1 MLDARKIIFGVT
13 TLTAGVV
20 AAATGIIL
28 SSLSFKFL
36 LAAVVM
42 LVLISGL
49 CLIPDRAEE
58 LLLFGIVFFI
68 PVNVDVN
75 FFLHKHVG
83 TASSIAVSATWIFN
97 CFFLLFLIW
106 NRFANE
112 RAFRI
117 GGELIAL
124 LCYML
129 WGVVTLI
136 RAEYPVLVYLELI
149 RLVMLG
155 MIVFSIS
162 NITDPNL
169 LKRMVIFLMLTLLFQ
184 SCLAC
189 VQYFVKSFPA
199 IGVIGMGKVSELF
212 PGQRVHRVM
221 GTLGHPNFLGYFLE
235 ITLPI
240 AFALILAWPDAFT
253 GQLATLAWMLGT
265 VALILTKSRGAWV
278 SYPFALGFVFLFG
291 ATRNLLRLRSFT
303 NMIIVVAISITV
315 LVFSYPII
323 KKRFTG
329 RDYRAASVRM
339 PLNKAALSII
349 KQFPVVGVGLNNF
362 SEVFKKYD
370 KTGYSRIFRGYK
382 HVVHNM
388 YLLIATETGIV
399 GLLLFLLIFF
409 FPFFYTFKGIMSG
422 VDNMMI
428 QVMVGVC
435 GGLFAHFIHGLVDP
449 GFILTPHVSALM
461 FMLTGLCSAC
471 YRIWLYEKF

>member
-1 MLDARKIIFGVT
+1 MLDAKRAIFYVT
-13 TLTAGVV
+13 ALTAGVI
-20 AAATGIIL
+20 AATAGIIL
-28 SSLSFKFL
+28 SSISFKFL
-36 LAAVVM
+36 LAALAV
-42 LVLISGL
+42 LVLIAGL
-49 CLIPDRAEE
+49 CLMPDRAEE

-75 FFLHKHVG
+75 FFLYKHVG
-83 TASSIAVSATWIFN
+83 TASSIAVSATWILN
-97 CFFLLFLIW
+97 CFFLLFLIR

-112 RAFRI
+112 IHFRI

-136 RAEYPVLVYLELI
+136 RAQYPVFVYLELI

-155 MIVFSIS
+155 MIAFSIS
-162 NITDPNL
+162 NISDPRL
-169 LKRMVIFLMLTLLFQ
+169 LRRMVIFLMLALLFQ

-212 PGQRVHRVM
+212 PGQKVHRVM
-221 GTLGHPNFLGYFLE
+221 GTVGHPNFLGYFLE

-240 AFALILAWPDAFT
+240 AFALILAWPDVFI
-253 GQLATLAWMLGT
+253 GQLAMLAWMLGT

-303 NMIIVVAISITV
+303 NMIIVVAVAISI

-323 KKRFTG
+323 KKRFVG
-329 RDYRAASVRM
+329 RDYKAASVRM

-349 KQFPVVGVGLNNF
+349 KQFPLVGVGLNNF

-388 YLLIATETGIV
+388 YLLIATETGII
-399 GLLLFLLIFF
+399 GLFLFLLIFF
-409 FPFFYTFKGIMSG
+409 FPFFYTFRSIIAGIN
-422 VDNMMI
+422 DMMV
-428 QVMVGVC
+428 QVMVGIC
-435 GGLFAHFIHGLVDP
+435 GGFFAHFIHCLVDP
-449 GFILTPHVSALM
+449 GFILTHHVSALM

-471 YRIWLYEKF
+471 YRMWFCKEP